1 MNIKFLAQITFLFI
15 LIFSYLIS
23 CTSTAQIS
31 VSTPT
36 ALETTIS
43 PVSKTDALPSTP
55 TPNFNSYEFPDS
67 IDPGER
73 YLFYLHG
80 KIIEDQGLPAI
91 SPDFGEYQYEEI
103 LAALSS
109 YGFVVIS
116 EQRPKDANGILYAEE
131 VTGEV
136 TALLEAGV
144 PANAITLVG
153 ASKGAGI
160 TIYVSHYLENEDIN
174 FVLMGICH
182 PDVVDGLLQGQ
193 ISLYGNVLSI
203 YDSVDNYAGSCQE
216 LFSYSEG
223 KGLSSHDEIILDMGM
238 GHGILYQPLDE
249 WISPAVNW
257 AKVHAP

>member
-1 MNIKFLAQITFLFI
+1 MNTKYLPQITLLLI
-15 LIFSYLIS
+15 LIFSYLVG
-23 CTSTAQIS
+23 CTSAAQET
-31 VSTPT
+31 VSKPT

-43 PVSKTDALPSTP
+43 PVSNTNTPPSTP
-55 TPNFNSYEFPDS
+55 TPNFNRYEFPDS
-67 IDPGER
+67 IDPGEK

-109 YGFVVIS
+109 YGFIVIS

-131 VTGEV
+131 VAGEV
-136 TALLEAGV
+136 AALLEAGV
-144 PANAITLVG
+144 PAGAITIVG

-160 TIYVSHYLENEDIN
+160 TIYISHFLENEDIN
-174 FVLMGICH
+174 FVLLGICH
-182 PDVVDGLLQGQ
+182 PDVVDGLLQSQ

-223 KGLSSHDEIILDMGM
+223 KGLSSYDEIVLDMGM
-238 GHGILYQPLDE
+238 GHGVLYQPLDE
-249 WISPAVNW
+249 WISPAVGW
-257 AKVHAP
+257 AKEHAP